1 MLMPD
6 DSSMKDS
13 HRGGAALSRQL
24 GLVTATALVVAE
36 VIGVG
41 IFLTTAGMAKSVG
54 SPFWLLVVWMF
65 IGGGGGGGAGFFWGP
80 PGRVPG
86 GGGAVGFPQGEDGPR
101 GGRLLRAV
109 LPPGPP
115 PGLPRGRA

>member
-65 IGGGGGGGAGFFWGP
+65 IGGGGGGGGNCFGGPAGG
-80 PGRVPG
+80 GPG
-86 GGGAVGFPQGEDGPR
+86 GGGARVLPQGEGW
-101 GGRLLRAV
+101 
-109 LPPGPP
+109 PPG
-115 PGLPRGRA
+115 R